1 MKYCPYCGAGLDADM
16 RFCPKCGKPFEE
28 SKENPHI
35 TGKHVKKEPADYA
48 ESTCSFPINDEPKKK
63 KHGGIIALVIAVV
76 LIALSA
82 GLYFGAVFK
91 PKEEPVVPFSD
102 NTAAIAEA
110 SNSVVMLSCYDKDG
124 EMCTT
129 ASGFV
134 VFDDSIIV
142 TNYHVI
148 EQDTYRVTAQ
158 TEKGD
163 SFDCPTVLAWD
174 ADKDIAILK
183 AERHTGLSLLTPGS
197 TENLQKGEKVVA
209 IGSPLGLINS
219 VSTGVF
225 SGFVTD
231 DAGTTLQ
238 FTAAV
243 SHGSSGGA
251 LFNDAGEVIGVTF
264 ATLQDGQNIN
274 LAVPIE
280 DVKILYESGAAN
292 KQQQLKDFYESFE
305 HESPISSYTVG
316 YVLEH
321 YKELDGETM
330 YIEGYVSSMRMNSF
344 YIVDSADMVLGYDV
358 GSVLAMVE
366 TEGARIKDYSCIHIA
381 FPNQDEEITA
391 LGIKPGDMVSIMCQL
406 SIRDKNEEGKILEG
420 GRRLTF
426 TPFEITQITNYSN
439 SLVSGSSAPTYTV
452 GYVLEHYEEL
462 EGQKISVDGFLSL
475 FNLLFETAEQV
486 KDDYLAEY
494 RENHDNASF
503 VAGMQQNIADNKA
516 GLNLHGTGNVD
527 LSSYTIGDCIRVTGF
542 CHVNMTVYGELGYVS
557 MDVESVDLIS
567 HRG

>member
-1 MKYCPYCGAGLDADM
+1 MKYCAYCGAGLDADM

-48 ESTCSFPINDEPKKK
+48 ESTYSFPLNDEPTKR

-76 LIALSA
+76 LIGLAA
-82 GLYFGAVFK
+82 GLYFGGVFK
-91 PKEEPVVPFSD
+91 PKEEPIVPFSD

-110 SNSVVMLSCYDKDG
+110 SNSVVMLNCYDKDG
-124 EMCTT
+124 EMYAT

-134 VFDDSIIV
+134 VFEDSVIV

-148 EQDTYRVTAQ
+148 EQDAYRVTAQ

-197 TENLQKGEKVVA
+197 TGNLQKGEKVVA

-238 FTAAV
+238 FTAAI

-280 DVKILYESGAAN
+280 DVAGLYEKSKSATQMSMEA
-292 KQQQLKDFYESFE
+292 FYNTFD
-305 HESPISSYTVG
+305 HTPPIQIYAPD
-316 YVLEH
+316 YVLKH
-321 YKELDGETM
+321 YEEFEGEDIT
-330 YIEGYVSSMRMNSF
+330 IEGYVSSKTTNSNGITSI
-344 YIVDSADMVLGYDV
+344 YVVNEVSDILGYDLDADDWDIYTRLNIV
-358 GSVLAMVE
+358 VQEAERSIE
-366 TEGARIKDYSCIHIA
+366 FSFNE
-381 FPNQDEEITA
+381 NQNKID
-391 LGIKPGDMVSIMCQL
+391 LHPGDKLLINSI
-406 SIRDKNEEGKILEG
+406 IE
-420 GRRLTF
+420 
-426 TPFEITQITNYSN
+426 
-439 SLVSGSSAPTYTV
+439 V
-452 GYVLEHYEEL
+452 
-462 EGQKISVDGFLSL
+462 
-475 FNLLFETAEQV
+475 
-486 KDDYLAEY
+486 
-494 RENHDNASF
+494 
-503 VAGMQQNIADNKA
+503 
-516 GLNLHGTGNVD
+516 LHGKQDGVA
-527 LSSYTIGDCIRVTGF
+527 YTKPSFTLKGIEKIT
-542 CHVNMTVYGELGYVS
+542 
-557 MDVESVDLIS
+557 
-567 HRG
+567 